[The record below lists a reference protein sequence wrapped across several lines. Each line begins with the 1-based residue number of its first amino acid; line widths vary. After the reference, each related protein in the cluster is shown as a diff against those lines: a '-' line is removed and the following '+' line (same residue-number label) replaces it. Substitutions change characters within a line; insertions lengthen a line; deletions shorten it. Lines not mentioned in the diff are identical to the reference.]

1 MQGLTSGELLLF
13 LIGEGFLLLST
24 QLGRGFSLLCCLSAS
39 CLPPGSMFLFLQCTR
54 FPLLSALLCCRFALL
69 GAPTS
74 GLGALSFFCF
84 AVRFLL

>member
-1 MQGLTSGELLLF
+1 MHGFTSGELLVF
-13 LIGEGFLLLST
+13 LIGEGFLLLCT

-39 CLPPGSMFLFLQCTR
+39 CLPPGSMLLFLQCTR
-54 FPLLSALLCCRFALL
+54 FSLLSALLCCRFTLL

-74 GLGALSFFCF
+74 GLDALSFLCF